1 MLNKYLDLL
10 QHATEA
16 MTSVGKTGA
25 GAAEYFQAVGY
36 EFLVIGLGFLYLV
49 GIVLLVA
56 GPVLVFYHG
65 VFKAGFASKKL
76 KEMYMIAEEYVNA
89 SNQCNELQYDFANDG
104 KKCRVENFEKLCEC
118 IGQYYKAFSKD
129 VGYGMVPGDTMEEK
143 KCFLRETKHPHDF
156 SCGLPRLF
164 GIYGWS
170 FESSEYSRITK
181 WNLFADIAA
190 PGEESSIFTG
200 HHQAHS
206 FMTLKFSRQNVY
218 RSWLRRWSYMQS
230 LCFHCVLCSSR
241 LSKFRM
247 REGEIFSLSF
257 FYKFLPNS
265 FDDSPN
271 GAIFVLE
278 KHK

>member
-129 VGYGMVPGDTMEEK
+129 VGYGMVPGDTMEESK
-143 KCFLRETKHPHDF
+143 LIQTASIRY
-156 SCGLPRLF
+156 
-164 GIYGWS
+164 IY
-170 FESSEYSRITK
+170 
-181 WNLFADIAA
+181 
-190 PGEESSIFTG
+190 
-200 HHQAHS
+200 
-206 FMTLKFSRQNVY
+206 
-218 RSWLRRWSYMQS
+218 
-230 LCFHCVLCSSR
+230 
-241 LSKFRM
+241 
-247 REGEIFSLSF
+247 
-257 FYKFLPNS
+257 
-265 FDDSPN
+265 
-271 GAIFVLE
+271 
-278 KHK
+278 

>member
-129 VGYGMVPGDTMEEK
+129 VEIGRAS
-143 KCFLRETKHPHDF
+143 CRE
-156 SCGLPRLF
+156 R
-164 GIYGWS
+164 
-170 FESSEYSRITK
+170 
-181 WNLFADIAA
+181 
-190 PGEESSIFTG
+190 
-200 HHQAHS
+200 
-206 FMTLKFSRQNVY
+206 V
-218 RSWLRRWSYMQS
+218 
-230 LCFHCVLCSSR
+230 
-241 LSKFRM
+241 
-247 REGEIFSLSF
+247 
-257 FYKFLPNS
+257 
-265 FDDSPN
+265 
-271 GAIFVLE
+271 
-278 KHK
+278 

>member
-89 SNQCNELQYDFANDG
+89 SNQCNELQYDFDNDG
-104 KKCRVENFEKLCEC
+104 KKCRVE
-118 IGQYYKAFSKD
+118 I
-129 VGYGMVPGDTMEEK
+129 
-143 KCFLRETKHPHDF
+143 LR
-156 SCGLPRLF
+156 SCVNV
-164 GIYGWS
+164 S
-170 FESSEYSRITK
+170 DSITK
-181 WNLFADIAA
+181 
-190 PGEESSIFTG
+190 
-200 HHQAHS
+200 
-206 FMTLKFSRQNVY
+206 
-218 RSWLRRWSYMQS
+218 
-230 LCFHCVLCSSR
+230 
-241 LSKFRM
+241 LSVRM
-247 REGEIFSLSF
+247 LDTEWFQVIQ
-257 FYKFLPNS
+257 
-265 FDDSPN
+265 
-271 GAIFVLE
+271 
-278 KHK
+278 